1 MNYRNTAKKLYM
13 THYIL
18 RTWWNLEFESGS
30 HFERYE
36 ETVEYLENKN
46 WISVETG

>member
-1 MNYRNTAKKLYM
+1 M

-30 HFERYE
+30 YFEQYD
-36 ETVEYLENKN
+36 ETVEYIENK
-46 WISVETG
+46 T